1 MNSFLLGYEHF
12 FVDDP
17 CDPCLYELLAT
28 RSEDRCEPVQ
38 VLCHVYAVRAEVLHL
53 RVRVHQVVNK
63 DLSRPKDLKVSI
75 DDDRNSFGWIYLLEV
90 NSLVLIVES
99 VDVLEVMRDVAC
111 NIKQHQDR
119 PRVVV
124 YVVTVHSQ
132 LLLVQS

>member
-1 MNSFLLGYEHF
+1 
-12 FVDDP
+12 
-17 CDPCLYELLAT
+17 
-28 RSEDRCEPVQ
+28 
-38 VLCHVYAVRAEVLHL
+38 
-53 RVRVHQVVNK
+53 
-63 DLSRPKDLKVSI
+63 VSI